1 MVIGNLNQAITTGGD
16 DAKTFQ
22 ASIIEYSKDQPAAKV
37 SCLVL
42 LIMFMLFTLT
52 DISVTF

>member
-37 SCLVL
+37 SRLVL
-42 LIMFMLFTLT
+42 LISLCLAYAFHTN
-52 DISVTF
+52 